1 MFVCCVT
8 RTNNIFYLTKSQTHL
23 SYYLNNDISGQITGL
38 YYTEMDRT
46 GIYFHLENQL
56 TTNLML

>member
-1 MFVCCVT
+1 MFVCSVT

-38 YYTEMDRT
+38 YYTEMDRAR
-46 GIYFHLENQL
+46 IYSQL
-56 TTNLML
+56 KNYSTCEA